1 MQTIL
6 CTNCKQPIEISQA
19 IADQVSEEEKK
30 QQAEAIAK
38 AREEER
44 KNAEKK
50 LREEI
55 SLREKDYQN
64 EIKEN
69 NERIERLMQDVL
81 KANEAMR
88 ELRKKDEEREI
99 ENQKKFA
106 EVEQKAK
113 EEALKKA
120 EESMKYEILQM
131 KKQLEDT
138 QKSLEEAKRKSE
150 QVSQQLQG
158 EVLELDIENLLRNA
172 FPHDV
177 IEPVGKGV
185 SGADIRHIVKSPL
198 GNTCGVILWEL
209 KRTKHWDDKWIGK
222 LKDDLRN
229 EIANVPVIVSQQLP
243 PEAKTGLGV
252 KEKVWVC
259 NFSLIIPLAELL
271 RTNLY
276 DVARQKASQANS
288 TEKAQLIYNYV
299 TSHEFQQQVE
309 SMIETY
315 QAMQEQLTKEKIAFE
330 RIWKTREAQ
339 IHKVL
344 MNTANVIGSIQGKVG
359 ASMPTIK
366 GLEILELDSG
376 ENI

>member
-19 IADQVSEEEKK
+19 IADQISDEEKK
-30 QQAEAIAK
+30 NREEAIRI

-44 KNAEKK
+44 RNAEKK
-50 LREEI
+50 LREEV
-55 SLREKDYQN
+55 SLKEKNYENQL
-64 EIKEN
+64 KEDR
-69 NERIERLMQDVL
+69 ERIERLMQDLL
-81 KANEAMR
+81 KANEETR
-88 ELRKKDEEREI
+88 NLRKKDEEREI
-99 ENQKKFA
+99 ENQKRFA
-106 EVEQKAK
+106 ELEQKAK
-113 EEALKKA
+113 EEAIKKV
-120 EESMKYEILQM
+120 EEEKKYEILQM

-158 EVLELDIENLLRNA
+158 EVLELDIENLLRAA
-172 FPHDV
+172 FPHDA

-229 EIANVPVIVSQQLP
+229 ESANIPVIVSQQLP
-243 PEAKTGLGV
+243 SEAKTGLGV

-259 NFSLIIPLAELL
+259 NFSLILPLAELL

-288 TEKAQLIYNYV
+288 TEKAQLIYNYL
-299 TSHEFQQQVE
+299 TSHEFQQQIE
-309 SMIETY
+309 SMVEVY
-315 QAMQEQLTKEKIAFE
+315 RGMKDQLDREKLVFQKQWKLREEQIN
-330 RIWKTREAQ
+330 
-339 IHKVL
+339 KVL
-344 MNTANVIGSIQGKVG
+344 LNTANVIGSIQGKIG
-359 ASMPTIK
+359 TSMPTIK
-366 GLEILELDSG
+366 GLEMLELEDG
-376 ENI
+376 E